1 MIQDCVFCTFEIAGT
16 FSHETEGQ
24 HEGHLQRVL
33 RRKYIPLGV
42 DGIKPGKLKTV
53 LESINV

>member
-1 MIQDCVFCTFEIAGT
+1 MRQRA
-16 FSHETEGQ
+16 SGQ